1 MNASVKQLLVFLR
14 AECSLTSKSCSRRQG
29 GRSCEHLL
37 MENPKDIGHCN
48 CRYLS
53 TALRYR
59 LLSGHRVLF
68 RPHRHQ
74 QHHGRRPHGRK
85 DLWSSNFS
93 DLLNGVCVENVA
105 KDLLLV
111 LLMIGGQIQILSFSD
126 VHVMIMMKPLTSIKL
141 FKEDTIQYKHQ
152 CIVSLG

>member
-1 MNASVKQLLVFLR
+1 
-14 AECSLTSKSCSRRQG
+14 
-29 GRSCEHLL
+29 

-68 RPHRHQ
+68 RPLQLRRHRHQ

-85 DLWSSNFS
+85 DLWISNFS

-105 KDLLLV
+105 KVLLLV
-111 LLMIGGQIQILSFSD
+111 LLMVGGQIQFFHSRMS
-126 VHVMIMMKPLTSIKL
+126 
-141 FKEDTIQYKHQ
+141 
-152 CIVSLG
+152 